1 MKLVKQSFFLFY
13 KRIFN
18 VFSIHTAMDS
28 INSDDDDGVA
38 ELNAEEGVLANPR
51 RSEGHGYDD

>member
-28 INSDDDDGVA
+28 INSDDDDDGVA

-51 RSEGHGYDD
+51 RSEGHGWI

>member
-28 INSDDDDGVA
+28 INSDDGVA